1 MLLLYQHISN
11 QIDSVLLWGKV
22 FRIVLER
29 RRKYHANAHKMKK
42 VVSYVTLQI
51 VSKNKQCDVIKMRD
65 YPPPQFKGFLSLFS
79 HLSHFYDVR
88 WLIFETLCKVTLFLL
103 N

>member
-22 FRIVLER
+22 FRIVLEC

-42 VVSYVTLQI
+42 MVSYVTLQI
-51 VSKNKQCDVIKMRD
+51 VSKNQQCDVIKMRD
-65 YPPPQFKGFLSLFS
+65 YPPPPYFRVFFPTS
-79 HLSHFYDVR
+79 SHFYGVR
-88 WLIFETLCKVTLFLL
+88 WLIFETLCKVTLLL
-103 N
+103 MN